1 MISYFLIK
9 REGISTTLKLDQ
21 NISSI
26 HSVIKVKYLQI
37 FRLIYDTPSSCTMN
51 NVKLSI
57 NTASKN
63 ACKFVITTVI
73 SVCLFIFCLIYCPE
87 SLLLGSFAY
96 HITAHIFY
104 LCCIKLDDYIDKI
117 NKLSLDIGINNYM
130 KLSHWPWQFQI

>member
-9 REGISTTLKLDQ
+9 REGITPLDQ

-51 NVKLSI
+51 K
-57 NTASKN
+57 
-63 ACKFVITTVI
+63 CKAKYKHSQQKCMQVRNNNSNI
-73 SVCLFIFCLIYCPE
+73 CLFIYISFNLLSRVPITRQFCITYYSPP
-87 SLLLGSFAY
+87 FY
-96 HITAHIFY
+96 H
-104 LCCIKLDDYIDKI
+104 CCIKLDDYIDKI
-117 NKLSLDIGINNYM
+117 NKLSLDIDINNYM